1 MSEHRLVTCVI
12 KQEVR
17 EKLLDQLIALENMKL
32 QSSSVERNS
41 KFVELQK
48 EYTKILNKGVK
59 LEKERT
65 FLHEENQKDRYFMG
79 KFEEQRKDSTLPEAD
94 DFMDKINKLKKEI
107 FDNPENQQKGGNS
120 NTKKS
125 REIPKRSESEEKRR
139 QAAISQRLT

>member
-17 EKLLDQLIALENMKL
+17 AKLLDQLIALENMKL

-41 KFVELQK
+41 KFVELQN
-48 EYTKILNKGVK
+48 EYTETLKKGVQ

-79 KFEEQRKDSTLPEAD
+79 KLEE
-94 DFMDKINKLKKEI
+94 
-107 FDNPENQQKGGNS
+107 
-120 NTKKS
+120 
-125 REIPKRSESEEKRR
+125 
-139 QAAISQRLT
+139 